1 MLPATPNPIRTA
13 LNRVTFGARD
23 TDVAI
28 AENLGW
34 AGWVNDQLAPPPGDD
49 PALAS
54 HLARQTMKIKYAAP
68 AENDTRGTWLATDED
83 RTLNYINAEA
93 ATLWNITRNAG
104 SLFSGSERTRIRQEL
119 AAATWICNGHSRY
132 QLREFMVDFWHNHFN
147 IGKNE
152 NELATSLLPAFDR
165 VTIRPNA
172 FGNFRTLL
180 EATATAPSM
189 LIYLDNWVSS
199 ATTPNENY
207 AREIMELHT
216 LGGSA
221 YLGTASPATVAMGPD
236 GLAVGFT
243 DTDVIQAS
251 RALSGWTIGYGQ
263 ATTPGTMPNTGEFA
277 FNPRQHNRQAGSILG
292 FNVSSVLNDMTQ
304 GQRLLSILAYHPATA
319 SFIVGKLARRIF
331 GDTPPQ
337 AVINRGLTA
346 WLSNQTAPDQIG
358 RVLRAMLVDGTEIT
372 TAPVVKVRRPYERI
386 IAMARTTELIFNA
399 GTSMTSLLDPLS
411 DGLFAWQAPDGRPDV
426 NAFWLAAGATIAT
439 WNLLFQ
445 VPNFTE
451 FTGGAFSF
459 PGTAASLTMQTPE
472 TALTSATAVVEYWV
486 GRMVGH
492 QLNATAM
499 NGLVADQGGSNG
511 VPAIVRTRNVTAAR
525 IETAHRRLISLIATS
540 EEFSL
545 R

>member
-1 MLPATPNPIRTA
+1 MLPATSSPIRTA

-28 AENLGW
+28 ADNIGW
-34 AGWVNDQLAPPPGDD
+34 GAWVDDQLRPPVGDD

-68 AENDTRGTWLATDED
+68 AENDTRGQWLATDED
-83 RTLNYINAEA
+83 RTLNYINADTP
-93 ATLWNITRNAG
+93 TLWNITRNAG
-104 SLFSGSERTRIRQEL
+104 SLFSNAERTRIRQEL
-119 AAATWICNGHSRY
+119 AAATWIRNGHSRY

-152 NELATSLLPAFDR
+152 NELATSLLPVFDR
-165 VTIRPNA
+165 ATIRPNA

-216 LGGSA
+216 LGGTA
-221 YLGTASPATVAMGPD
+221 YLGTASPATVAMGPN

-263 ATTPGTMPNTGEFA
+263 AATTGTMPNTGEFA
-277 FNPRQHNRQAGSILG
+277 FNARQHNKQAGAILG
-292 FNVSSVLNDMTQ
+292 YNVSSALNDMTQ
-304 GQRLLSILAYHPATA
+304 GQRLINILAYHPATA
-319 SFIVGKLARRIF
+319 SFVVGKLARRIF

-337 AVINRGLTA
+337 AVIDRGLAA
-346 WLSNQTAPDQIG
+346 WLGNQMASDQIA
-358 RVLRAMLVDGTEIT
+358 RVLRAMLTEGTEVMT
-372 TAPVVKVRRPYERI
+372 VPPSKVRRPYERI
-386 IAMARTTELIFNA
+386 IAMARTTEMIFNA
-399 GTSMTSLLDPLS
+399 GTFMTSLLDGLN
-411 DGLFAWQAPDGRPDV
+411 DGLFAWQAPNGRPDV
-426 NAFWLAAGATIAT
+426 NDFWLATGATIAT

-451 FTGGAFSF
+451 FT
-459 PGTAASLTMQTPE
+459 AASLTMQSPQDAMTSP
-472 TALTSATAVVEYWV
+472 TAITEYWV

-492 QLNATAM
+492 QLNTAAM
-499 NGLVADQGGSNG
+499 TSLVADQAGSNG
-511 VPAIVRTRNVTAAR
+511 VPAIVKTRNVTAAR